1 MDKDQLKH
9 NLDRLGPWLRVQRG
23 LSARSRDLY
32 LRILKRILLAIG
44 SVHPTEDE
52 VYRYLSDIYEIDY
65 SRSHIRN
72 TQIAIELYLAFLGTP
87 LELKRPRKKRGMV
100 GNVLSEAE
108 VAVLIA
114 AARNIREKAMVAL
127 LACSGIRNQELC
139 DLRVRDIDLN
149 QHMLRVVDGKGGSVR
164 CCNVTPECLAI
175 VAQYLQQYPRSES
188 DYLFTTLRAGT
199 QCSTTALRRLVKQ
212 LAVRARIDKRVHPHL
227 FRHALASNLLK
238 RGATVLAVQQQ
249 LGHASLSTT
258 MIYIHS
264 GHAGDY
270 RREIGYFQPAY
281 L

>member
-1 MDKDQLKH
+1 MDKEELQQ
-9 NLDRLGPWLRVQRG
+9 NLSRFGPWLRVQRG

-32 LRILKRILLAIG
+32 LRILKRILLTIG
-44 SVHPTEDE
+44 SVHPTEDQI
-52 VYRYLSDIYEIDY
+52 YRFLSDAYEIDY

-114 AARNIREKAMVAL
+114 ASKNIREKAMVSL

-149 QHMLRVVDGKGGSVR
+149 QHMLRVVDGKGGSTR
-164 CCNVTPECLAI
+164 CCSVSPECLAV
-175 VAQYLQQYPRSES
+175 VAQYLQQHPRGEG
-188 DYLFTTLRAGT
+188 DYLFTTLRGGG
-199 QCSTTALRRLVKQ
+199 QYSTTALRRLVKR
-212 LAVRARIDKRVHPHL
+212 LASRAKMDKRVHPHL

-238 RGATVLAVQQQ
+238 RGATLLAVQQQ

-270 RREIGYFQPAY
+270 RREVAYHQPAY